1 MIGAHHDAVQKSQSP
16 HQKDGLQGASRISAI
31 GRHERVCPMIFSS
44 FSVGMMREI
53 VISKRSCC
61 GFLGFLGFDKH
72 EIHDN
77 DDGDPEEDLL
87 VPKKDVSILKEA

>member
-1 MIGAHHDAVQKSQSP
+1 
-16 HQKDGLQGASRISAI
+16 
-31 GRHERVCPMIFSS
+31 MIFSS
-44 FSVGMMREI
+44 FSVGMMTGI